1 MADAPDLDAHGP
13 AGLAPGGWPGQN
25 MVPVAITLPGS
36 RVKAVVRRALRLPG
50 RSLAPVPGAGR
61 DGALAGRDCTVGDF
75 TAADIMLGHACYM
88 ASRSVPV
95 GDDMPDLKACIDR
108 IAARPAFDKA
118 IGLN

>member
-1 MADAPDLDAHGP
+1 
-13 AGLAPGGWPGQN
+13 

-50 RSLAPVPGAGR
+50 RSLAPV